1 MTELRG
7 KPVFQRLPRR
17 LRRGRVRLG
26 FVLPKLLFLLL
37 GALVLR
43 LFFTL
48 LGQSS
53 FLWERIDTDF
63 FESVLSSELWSSRST
78 EVLNPNTICL
88 AQSAVLTSL
97 PAYEFRMAADD
108 EFDGEFSPFGIETW
122 GELKNT
128 DAEDASSGEVSETT
142 ALGDSV
148 DSISSGDESLQSSDS
163 DSNTENSSSVENDP
177 NVRSVTIIPSSPA
190 GYDYGE
196 GVYIKNETDYSIDV
210 GSYLNRKPKLDLTS
224 DDPVILIIHTH
235 ASEAYYPD
243 GEDIYVPT
251 DTERTDDKNYNVVR
265 VGDEI
270 TELIEEHGYGVIHIR
285 DIFDY
290 PSYSGSYTRTLK
302 VIESVLEENPTIQIV
317 IDIHRDAMVSA
328 SGSTYRTITEIEE
341 EMAAQILL
349 VVGTDEGGLKH
360 PNWRENLT
368 LAVHLQKRLTED
380 YPLLA
385 RPINLRSERFN
396 QHATFGSF
404 ILEVG
409 TSSNTLKE
417 ALYSARLFAS
427 SFCNLLD
434 AIASEQ

>member
-1 MTELRG
+1 
-7 KPVFQRLPRR
+7 
-17 LRRGRVRLG
+17 
-26 FVLPKLLFLLL
+26 
-37 GALVLR
+37 
-43 LFFTL
+43 
-48 LGQSS
+48 
-53 FLWERIDTDF
+53 
-63 FESVLSSELWSSRST
+63 
-78 EVLNPNTICL
+78 
-88 AQSAVLTSL
+88 
-97 PAYEFRMAADD
+97 MAADD

-224 DDPVILIIHTH
+224 DDPVILIIPTH

-290 PSYSGSYTRTLK
+290 PSFGIIYK
-302 VIESVLEENPTIQIV
+302 
-317 IDIHRDAMVSA
+317 D
-328 SGSTYRTITEIEE
+328 TEGNR
-341 EMAAQILL
+341 
-349 VVGTDEGGLKH
+349 VG
-360 PNWRENLT
+360 
-368 LAVHLQKRLTED
+368 A
-380 YPLLA
+380 
-385 RPINLRSERFN
+385 
-396 QHATFGSF
+396 
-404 ILEVG
+404 
-409 TSSNTLKE
+409 
-417 ALYSARLFAS
+417 
-427 SFCNLLD
+427 
-434 AIASEQ
+434 